1 MSNQSSLFTIII
13 FILALP
19 VAFGLIW
26 TAVSLL
32 ISLFSGWGQLAKYYR
47 TDNIPAGKSLGNY
60 WLLMGPANYRG
71 VTTIQP
77 SSEGLYLSILLLFR
91 LGHPPLLIPWRDIRV
106 SGSVRS
112 GQVNWITLEVGSP
125 PITTLRLP
133 GSETIN
139 AMVRARMPGTDMALY
154 N

>member
-47 TDNIPAGKSLGNY
+47 TENIPTGKSLGNY

-106 SGSVRS
+106 SGSVRN

-125 PITTLRLP
+125 AITTLRLP
-133 GSETIN
+133 GSETLN
-139 AMVRARMPGTDMALY
+139 AMVRARMPGTDVALY